1 MAMAVHAGQW
11 WISCGWRRAMAMS
24 MPSMLASGGSDQMMS
39 ELDQLRVEKSKK
51 EMDDDDVVSPGGS
64 RQIR

>member
-1 MAMAVHAGQW
+1 
-11 WISCGWRRAMAMS
+11 MS
-24 MPSMLASGGSDQMMS
+24 SMLAGGGSDQTMS